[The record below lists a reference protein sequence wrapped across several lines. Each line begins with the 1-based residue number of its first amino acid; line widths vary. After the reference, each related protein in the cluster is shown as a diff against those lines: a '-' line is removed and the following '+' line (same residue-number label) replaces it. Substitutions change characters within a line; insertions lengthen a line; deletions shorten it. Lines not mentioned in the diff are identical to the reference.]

1 MSIEQNLLR
10 SNAYF
15 AALMLKIMK
24 QLILLNGLVL
34 KKMYQFIPRPSP
46 LPPGAG
52 ERRFLPL
59 SPSLRG
65 IKGEGRGL
73 VVVLNCYDIFDKCL
87 LNRIIPGTTKGM
99 TPQYTPYSQANTPQY
114 ALFFYCIDHILRTGG
129 IITAG
134 RVYERRNNEL
144 IY

>member
-52 ERRFLPL
+52 EKRFLPL

-65 IKGEGRGL
+65 IKGEGAVRWR
-73 VVVLNCYDIFDKCL
+73 VLNYYNKQNQSMFYLKDPVFSPRFFPWHDFFAIL
-87 LNRIIPGTTKGM
+87 
-99 TPQYTPYSQANTPQY
+99 
-114 ALFFYCIDHILRTGG
+114 LFFDDYRTSTQTAPAYPCIPTDEYIVG
-129 IITAG
+129 IPIN
-134 RVYERRNNEL
+134 YH
-144 IY
+144 

>member
-52 ERRFLPL
+52 EKRFLPL

-65 IKGEGRGL
+65 RKGEGGGQ
-73 VVVLNCYDIFDKCL
+73 VGVLNCYKSTNHNILYKFSHHSVCNK
-87 LNRIIPGTTKGM
+87 
-99 TPQYTPYSQANTPQY
+99 QS
-114 ALFFYCIDHILRTGG
+114 FFREFQSLTLITNQTILC
-129 IITAG
+129 
-134 RVYERRNNEL
+134 
-144 IY
+144 